1 MVSFRKGSVMKGM
14 NKKLKE
20 VKIWT
25 NNGSKK
31 IFNYM
36 TLNVTAVE
44 DDFGPFTSMCK
55 C

>member
-1 MVSFRKGSVMKGM
+1 MKGL

-25 NNGSKK
+25 NGSKK
-31 IFNYM
+31 IFNYMYM